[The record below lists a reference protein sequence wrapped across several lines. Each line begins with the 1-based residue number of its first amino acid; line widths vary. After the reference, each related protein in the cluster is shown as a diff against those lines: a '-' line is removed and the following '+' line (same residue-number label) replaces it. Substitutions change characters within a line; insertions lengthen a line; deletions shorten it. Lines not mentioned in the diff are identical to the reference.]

1 MKQTLKF
8 VGALLGAL
16 VGIFYLGAIVSNGFI
31 ATRSFDSSQDVM
43 MQHGLVYL
51 ATIVG
56 CIIVGW
62 FIGGFLGWL
71 FCRS

>member
-8 VGALLGAL
+8 IGALIGAL
-16 VGIFYLGAIVSNGFI
+16 IGIFYFGSYVSNGFI

-51 ATIVG
+51 ATIVV

-62 FIGGFLGWL
+62 FVGAILGWL